1 MYHRFG
7 AAEDPMVGVRA
18 LDAHAR
24 LVGRHHGGAAQ
35 GRQGRLTPG
44 LKARLG
50 PEQHLGQ
57 AALADAQAEQVEE
70 SLLQTLVGQSLKGL
84 QVQGRGMQARAEG
97 CRSSSG
103 RPRRGHPSPAPRAHH
118 GEAPVLLDEGLYL
131 RQLDVLVH
139 ADRFG
144 RQIRRQRQ
152 TAVWACRRAMVDN
165 RVGIF
170 GDDAAMA
177 FMAGLGASRAGLL
190 TPLFAVR
197 RWRLG
202 RRARRLGRALQLQHQ
217 LDQFILAQALEIT
230 AAHATKESA
239 FNEPRK
245 PSLHIDPLQTAPA
258 ASSHPVGRY
267 V

>member
-24 LVGRHHGGAAQ
+24 LVGRHHGGAPQ

-44 LKARLG
+44 VEARLG
-50 PEQHLGQ
+50 PVQHLGQ
-57 AALADAQAEQVEE
+57 AALAVAQAEQVDER
-70 SLLQTLVGQSLKGL
+70 LLQTLVGQSLEGL
-84 QVQGRGMQARAEG
+84 QVQGHDMQARAEG

-103 RPRRGHPSPAPRAHH
+103 RPRRRNAGPASRAHH

-139 ADRFG
+139 ADRLG
-144 RQIRRQRQ
+144 RQIGRQRQ
-152 TAVWACRRAMVDN
+152 TAVWVCRRAVVDH
-165 RVGIF
+165 RIGIL
-170 GDDAAMA
+170 GNDAAMA
-177 FMAGLGASRAGLL
+177 LVAGLGASRAGLL

-202 RRARRLGRALQLQHQ
+202 GRARRLGWALQLQH
-217 LDQFILAQALEIT
+217 
-230 AAHATKESA
+230 
-239 FNEPRK
+239 
-245 PSLHIDPLQTAPA
+245 PSW
-258 ASSHPVGRY
+258 
-267 V
+267 